1 MSILHRVVRASLVPA
16 LALGMLSVATQAS
29 AGADDTDQSGGIVEV
44 RSDRGVVA
52 WLKQEPS
59 IPTIALSAIWVQ
71 AGSVSDPAGLSGRA
85 NLVSGLLDEGSGE
98 MDSQAFQ
105 QRLDELAVRLS
116 FDAGRDSFSMNLQ
129 TLTDNAA
136 QAFALAGQAM
146 AQPRFDAEPVARI
159 RRQILTGIA
168 RGVQDP
174 NTIAAQLFFRKAY
187 GNDPYGR
194 PVSGTVESVS
204 AITADDMRAFVGER
218 LGRDRLIIGVV
229 GDVSPDALKPLLDA
243 AFGDLPATA
252 KPLDLRDVSMAASR
266 GLTVSDYPTSQTSFL
281 FGLPGLK
288 RDDPDY
294 DAARVMNHM
303 LGGGG
308 FTSLLT
314 EEVREKRG
322 LTYGIYSYLRPM
334 SRDGLW
340 LGGLSTSNDKAAEA
354 WQVLRDT
361 IRRYAETG
369 PTAERLANAQA
380 NMNGAFPLRLTS
392 NKGIAGLLVALQR
405 HDLGKDYVSRRPDL
419 INAVTADD
427 VKRIAR
433 RILDLDGLLAVA
445 VGQPAGLASDE

>member
-1 MSILHRVVRASLVPA
+1 MSIMHRIVRASLVPA
-16 LALGMLSVATQAS
+16 LALGLLSVATQAS
-29 AGADDTDQSGGIVEV
+29 AQSGDIVEV
-44 RSDRGVVA
+44 RSDKGVVA

-59 IPTIALSAIWVQ
+59 IPMIAVSALWVQ
-71 AGSVSDPAGLSGRA
+71 GGSVSDPAALAGRA
-85 NLVSGLLDEGSGE
+85 NLVSGLLDEGSGDL
-98 MDSQAFQ
+98 DSQGFQ

-116 FDAGRDSFSMNLQ
+116 FEAGRDSFSMSLQ
-129 TLTDNAA
+129 TLTDNATA
-136 QAFALAGQAM
+136 AFALAGQAM
-146 AQPRFDAEPVARI
+146 TNPRFDAEPVERI

-168 RGVQDP
+168 RGAQDP
-174 NTIAAQLFFRKAY
+174 NTIAGQLFFEKAY
-187 GNDPYGR
+187 GDDPYGR

-204 AITADDMRAFVGER
+204 AVTADDLRAFVADR
-218 LGRDRLIIGVV
+218 LGRDQLIIGVV

-252 KPLDLRDVSMAASR
+252 KPLGLDDVSMAARR
-266 GLTVSDYPTSQTSFL
+266 GLTVSDYPTPQTSFL

-288 RDDPDY
+288 RSDTDY

-334 SRDGLW
+334 GRDGLW

-361 IRRYAETG
+361 IRSYAETG
-369 PTAERLANAQA
+369 PTAERLANAKA

-405 HDLGKDYVSRRPDL
+405 YDLGKDYVSRRPDM
-419 INAVTADD
+419 INAVTAED
-427 VKRIAR
+427 VKRVAQ

-445 VGQPAGLASDE
+445 VGQPVGLVSDE